1 MINKSMFFTES
12 NLKDYRDMSL
22 DAILREYLLCK
33 GTFDSDGKPTH
44 ETVTPKMLIDSGLFV
59 YGLKSNA
66 TNKKAVEYYCER
78 DAQRRNL
85 MSGGVIN
92 IPKDLWDEC
101 NKKNMDFCK
110 RNVL

>member
-33 GTFDSDGKPTH
+33 GTFDSDGKPVH
-44 ETVTPKMLIDSGLFV
+44 KIVAPNMLIDSGLFV

-66 TNKKAVEYYCER
+66 TNKAAVKYYCER
-78 DAQRRNL
+78 EAQRRNL
-85 MSGGVIN
+85 MSGNVIN
-92 IPKDLWDEC
+92 IPNDLWDEC

-110 RNVL
+110 RNL